1 MKSKNLKYFYILLVA
16 FVISANI
23 AWLNPTPNDPEKP
36 RLYKTHNKIPLFWQ
50 YNLDAGI
57 EILTIHISQKYLKSI
72 I

>member
-23 AWLNPTPNDPEKP
+23 AWLNPTPNDPENQDCIKHTIKF
-36 RLYKTHNKIPLFWQ
+36 LYFGN
-50 YNLDAGI
+50 
-57 EILTIHISQKYLKSI
+57 I